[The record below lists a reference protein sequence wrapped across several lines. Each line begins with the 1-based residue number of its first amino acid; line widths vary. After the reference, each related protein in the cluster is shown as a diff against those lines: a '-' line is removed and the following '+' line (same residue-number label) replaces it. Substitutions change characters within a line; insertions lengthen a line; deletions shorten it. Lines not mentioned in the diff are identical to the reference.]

1 MEVEI
6 IKLGTILSN
15 KTILIVND
23 GDSIFNHYIDI
34 LRKNYKGD
42 CSFLKSTKEI
52 IGGPFNF
59 LPGKSNK
66 KLIGELIESPVVGKT
81 IYLGSWHSSS
91 VEEIIE
97 EDIIITKNSVYALYN
112 QSKLRNNKLKY
123 LGI

>member
-1 MEVEI
+1 MEIEI
-6 IKLGTILSN
+6 IKLGTIINN

-34 LRKNYKGD
+34 LRSNYKGD

-52 IGGPFNF
+52 VGSTFKWPIQN
-59 LPGKSNK
+59 L
-66 KLIGELIESPVVGKT
+66 KLIGELNGKPVVGKSFS
-81 IYLGSWHSSS
+81 LGSWYSSV

-97 EDIIITKNSVYALYN
+97 EDIIITKNSVYVLYN
-112 QSKLRNNKLKY
+112 KSKLRNNKLED

>member
-1 MEVEI
+1 MEIEI
-6 IKLGTILSN
+6 IKLGTIINN

-34 LRKNYKGD
+34 LRRNYKGD

-52 IGGPFNF
+52 VGSTFEPMQN
-59 LPGKSNK
+59 L
-66 KLIGELIESPVVGKT
+66 KLIGELLESPVVGKSFS
-81 IYLGSWHSSS
+81 LGSWYSSV

-112 QSKLRNNKLKY
+112 QSKLRNNKLEN

>member
-1 MEVEI
+1 MEIEI
-6 IKLGTILSN
+6 IKLGTIISN

-34 LRKNYKGD
+34 LRRNYKGD
-42 CSFLKSTKEI
+42 CSFLKTTKEI
-52 IGGPFNF
+52 IGGNF

-66 KLIGELIESPVVGKT
+66 KLIGELLESPVVGKP
-81 IYLGSWHSSS
+81 IYLGSWYSSV

-97 EDIIITKNSVYALYN
+97 EDIIITKNSVYVLYN
-112 QSKLRNNKLKY
+112 KSKLRNNKLEN

>member
-1 MEVEI
+1 MEIEI
-6 IKLGTILSN
+6 IKLGTIINN

-42 CSFLKSTKEI
+42 CSFLKTTKEI

-66 KLIGELIESPVVGKT
+66 KLIGELLESPVVGKSFS
-81 IYLGSWHSSS
+81 LGSWYSSS

-112 QSKLRNNKLKY
+112 QSKLRNNKLEN

>member
-1 MEVEI
+1 MEIEI
-6 IKLGTILSN
+6 IKLGTIISN

-66 KLIGELIESPVVGKT
+66 KLIGELLESPVVGNP
-81 IYLGSWHSSS
+81 ISLGSWYKY
-91 VEEIIE
+91 IIE

-112 QSKLRNNKLKY
+112 QSKLRNNKLEN